1 MTELASP
8 SIWRRFMGM
17 VYEACLV
24 YFAISFIA
32 SYVFL
37 SFFQWK
43 WPLNNSQSAIL
54 SAYLFFI
61 YGLYFTYFWRRG
73 GQTLPMK
80 TVEVKLTTT
89 QGQSV
94 GLVRSWW
101 RYLLC
106 WWGLLPGALI
116 VTVAPHLSLLAFLV
130 FVGAFCVSVSW
141 AKFDSDGQFLHDR
154 LAGTRLQLVYRD

>member
-1 MTELASP
+1 MSAPETP

-24 YFAISFIA
+24 YFAVSFIA

-43 WPLNNSQSAIL
+43 WPLNNSQSTVL
-54 SAYLFFI
+54 SAYLFCI
-61 YGLYFTYFWRRG
+61 YGLYFTYFWHRG

-80 TVEVKLTTT
+80 TVEIKLTTAS
-89 QGQSV
+89 GQTVS
-94 GLVRSWW
+94 LMRAWW

-116 VTVAPHLSLLAFLV
+116 VTAAPHLSLLAFLL
-130 FVGAFCVSVSW
+130 FLGAFFISIAW
-141 AKFDSDGQFLHDR
+141 AKFDRDGQFLHDR
-154 LAGTRLQLVYRD
+154 LAGTRLNLVYRG

>member
-1 MTELASP
+1 MLEPEPP

-24 YFAISFIA
+24 YFAVSFIA

-43 WPLNNSQSAIL
+43 WPLNNSQSTIL

-61 YGLYFTYFWRRG
+61 YGFYFTYFWSRS

-89 QGQSV
+89 SGHRVS
-94 GLVRSWW
+94 LARSWW

-116 VTVAPHLSLLAFLV
+116 VTAAPKLGLPAFLT
-130 FVGAFCVSVSW
+130 FAAAFLTSIFW
-141 AKFDSDGQFLHDR
+141 AKFDVDGQFLHDR
-154 LAGTRLQLVYRD
+154 LAGTRLSLVYRD